1 MPIHYKHILI
11 LLATE
16 LEVVKGRKRK
26 KQGATL
32 NVIQVIFRD
41 RCWYLYLQLGWML
54 NPHSYLT
61 ESQGHVVL
69 ETA

>member
-1 MPIHYKHILI
+1 MPIHYKYILI

-32 NVIQVIFRD
+32 YSGDQSEIDID
-41 RCWYLYLQLGWML
+41 ICTSSWTGC
-54 NPHSYLT
+54 
-61 ESQGHVVL
+61 
-69 ETA
+69 

>member
-1 MPIHYKHILI
+1 MPIRYKYILI

-41 RCWYLYLQLGWML
+41 RC
-54 NPHSYLT
+54 
-61 ESQGHVVL
+61 
-69 ETA
+69 

>member
-41 RCWYLYLQLGWML
+41 RC
-54 NPHSYLT
+54 
-61 ESQGHVVL
+61 
-69 ETA
+69 